1 MSEAVM
7 QRKID
12 YMVEKFQ
19 SITKDIDDFKN
30 YMSENNALILKN
42 ENKFLSFYSL
52 FENLKSELK
61 QSLESFVLIQAN
73 HNSKISFQEQNYASL
88 SSKVFILED
97 VIAEHKNQLDAN
109 SQKVKFS
116 IDKFNNYVPK
126 NDFEQLNAVIVK
138 INQNCLEA
146 ISKLK
151 MEFQEEIAALKN
163 SISHN
168 QNINRAVKE
177 QILSDVMQFGKDILL
192 LKSSIDINKNL
203 AKEDILEIKSYVN
216 NAVQESIR
224 SIPKPVIPSLDEAK
238 DFMKQNIEPVSLDA
252 KNANARSANNETK
265 IMILEKKLESL
276 NLALNKISLG
286 T

>member
-1 MSEAVM
+1 M